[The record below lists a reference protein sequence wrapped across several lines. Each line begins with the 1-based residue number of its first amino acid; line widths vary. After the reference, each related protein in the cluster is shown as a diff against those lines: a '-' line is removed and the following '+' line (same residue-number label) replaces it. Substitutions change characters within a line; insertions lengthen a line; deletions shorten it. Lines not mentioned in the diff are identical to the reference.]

1 MKNIWAKLLGK
12 RDTENT
18 ITIVSGLPRSGT
30 SMVMKML
37 EAGGMTALT
46 DNLRRADLDNPKGY
60 YEFEPVKKLY
70 KGETAWLPEARGK
83 VVKVIATLLPYL
95 PDTYS
100 YRIIF
105 VHRDLREIL
114 ASQKKMLIH
123 RGEDPD
129 KVADEEM
136 AQIFEK
142 HLSQVD
148 QWIKE
153 HPNVQCIE
161 VNYNL
166 LIRDPRLEI
175 ARINEFLGKTL
186 DEKQMAHVID
196 PSLYR
201 QRVA

>member
-1 MKNIWAKLLGK
+1 
-12 RDTENT
+12 
-18 ITIVSGLPRSGT
+18 
-30 SMVMKML
+30 MVMKML

-95 PDTYS
+95 PDTYQ
-100 YRIIF
+100 YRVIF

-114 ASQKKMLIH
+114 ASQKKMLVN
-123 RGEDPD
+123 RGEDAD

-148 QWIKE
+148 RWIKA
-153 HPNVQCIE
+153 HPNVKCID
-161 VNYNL
+161 VDYNL
-166 LIRDPRLEI
+166 VIRDPGLEI

-186 DEKQMAHVID
+186 DEEQMVNVID
-196 PSLYR
+196 PSLYH

>member
-1 MKNIWAKLLGK
+1 MKNIWAKLLRKLGTG
-12 RDTENT
+12 DT

-95 PDTYS
+95 PDTYQ
-100 YRIIF
+100 YRVIF

-114 ASQKKMLIH
+114 ASQKKMLVN
-123 RGEDPD
+123 RGEDAD

-148 QWIKE
+148 RWIKA
-153 HPNVQCIE
+153 HPNVKCID
-161 VNYNL
+161 VDYNL
-166 LIRDPRLEI
+166 LIWDPGLEI

-186 DEKQMAHVID
+186 DEEQMVNVID
-196 PSLYR
+196 PSLYH

>member
-1 MKNIWAKLLGK
+1 MKNIWAKLLRKLGTG
-12 RDTENT
+12 DT

-95 PDTYS
+95 PDTYQ
-100 YRIIF
+100 YRVIF

-114 ASQKKMLIH
+114 ASQKKMLVN
-123 RGEDPD
+123 RGEDAD

-148 QWIKE
+148 RWIKA
-153 HPNVQCIE
+153 HPNVKCID
-161 VNYNL
+161 VDYNL
-166 LIRDPRLEI
+166 LIRDPGLEI

-186 DEKQMAHVID
+186 DEEQMVNVID